1 MNNSDIW
8 NRRFLDLAIFISNW
22 SKDPSSKVGAV
33 IVDSNRRVIATGY
46 NGLARNVHD
55 DGERLENRELKYKLT
70 LHAEENA
77 ILFSRRDL
85 TGCSIYIS
93 EMPPCSHCAAL
104 IIQSGIADVYAP
116 DKPISDRWTQSVE
129 LTKMM
134 FNEAGVRLHFVSD
147 VVSD

>member
-55 DGERLENRELKYKLT
+55 DSERLERYMLKRMQYCFL
-70 LHAEENA
+70 
-77 ILFSRRDL
+77 
-85 TGCSIYIS
+85 
-93 EMPPCSHCAAL
+93 
-104 IIQSGIADVYAP
+104 DV
-116 DKPISDRWTQSVE
+116 T
-129 LTKMM
+129 
-134 FNEAGVRLHFVSD
+134 
-147 VVSD
+147 